1 MPQKVVYLSINTLIM
16 KKILIF
22 SLLVI
27 LIGVGCK
34 KTNPEEIHDYKET
47 RVDYTERLVMTFPS
61 VIGFSIPW
69 IFSSPTI
76 GVTFNEKYK
85 SNNPYLNLVEDVRPK
100 RIKVIL
106 IDPVGENFSF
116 IKNKRVYVSVPG
128 QPEILLGSIQN
139 LPDNVTDEM
148 YLVPAPNV
156 LLDKYMTEQMEMR
169 IEVDADKSLLQDV
182 QVAIELQVNARV
194 KN

>member
-1 MPQKVVYLSINTLIM
+1 M
-16 KKILIF
+16 KKLIIPF
-22 SLLVI
+22 LLAVI
-27 LIGVGCK
+27 VGFGCK
-34 KTNPEEIHDYKET
+34 KINPQDVHPYKEK
-47 RVDYTERLVMTFPS
+47 RVNYTERLVMNFPS
-61 VIGFSIPW
+61 VIGFNLPW
-69 IFSSPTI
+69 IISSPTI

-85 SNNPYLNLVEDVRPK
+85 SNNPYLHLVEDVRPT
-100 RIKVIL
+100 RIKSIL

-128 QPEILLGSIQN
+128 EPEILLGTIQN
-139 LPDNVTDEM
+139 LPDNVTDVM

-156 LLDKYMTEQMEMR
+156 VLDNYMTQEMAMR

-182 QVAIELQVNARV
+182 QVAIELTVNARV